1 MQKRVNESE
10 KISKEA
16 QAKALKIAKGTQ
28 RPKQTK
34 DQTKLIA
41 QGIEKGISE
50 YRKLEKAKARE
61 RDKLRK
67 KEHRAKKTDNEEEA
81 SAGAHIEYFRLIP
94 WLLLTLSWAGFATYY
109 LLA

>member
-1 MQKRVNESE
+1 MPKRVNESE

-16 QAKALKIAKGTQ
+16 QAEALKIAKGTQ

-50 YRKLEKAKARE
+50 YRKLEKVKARE
-61 RDKLRK
+61 RDKQRK
-67 KEHRAKKTDNEEEA
+67 KEHRAKTSDAEEEITKN
-81 SAGAHIEYFRLIP
+81 SHFEYLGLIP
-94 WLLLTLSWAGFATYY
+94 WVLLILSWAGFVSYY